1 MVFGKE
7 RRAAGKPA
15 AGQNEK
21 QKARKA
27 SMPNIAVLIDAEN
40 VLPIHADQIFTH
52 ASSLGNITVKEIY
65 GAAAALTAWVEPV
78 LKYALHANLTIKASK
93 GKNTSDIALVIGAM
107 DLLVAGNIDTVV
119 IVSSDSDFSALSVR
133 LRSAG
138 IEVVGMGTEKAN
150 PLWRTACSAFVVLQ
164 APSFRPAP
172 AQQSARSQ
180 PAAKPAP
187 QKQEAPANPNAN
199 QPKKKADSKP
209 VAPTH
214 AARMAIITAFIR
226 EQLEANGGKMAV
238 SALLPALNGL
248 AEYRV
253 DQQRSKRNAHNYL
266 MRLYGDAFTFEEGEG
281 GSFISLRASAPE
293 QPKKPEET
301 PAAEA
306 DELPE
311 IETAEPEPA
320 EEPAQ
325 APAEEPAPAEPE
337 AQADEQGQVIAAFAA
352 RLVDAG
358 IPADAAQQIIGILNE
373 NSNLRTVY
381 NKMRVAFGGDTGRKY
396 YQIVKEVGKG

>member
-1 MVFGKE
+1 
-7 RRAAGKPA
+7 
-15 AGQNEK
+15 
-21 QKARKA
+21 
-27 SMPNIAVLIDAEN
+27 MPNLAVLIDAEN

-52 ASSLGNITVKEIY
+52 ASTLGTIKVKEIY
-65 GAAAALTAWVEPV
+65 GAAAALTSWVEPV

-133 LRSAG
+133 LRSAD

-150 PLWRTACSAFVVLQ
+150 PLWRTACSSFVVLQ

-172 AQQSARSQ
+172 AQQPTRPQ

-187 QKQEAPANPNAN
+187 KSTAPKQEQPANP
-199 QPKKKADSKP
+199 PKKKNDAKP

-214 AARMAIITAFIR
+214 AGRVSIITAFIR
-226 EQLEANGGKMAV
+226 EQLEANDGRMAV
-238 SALLPALNGL
+238 AALLPALNGL
-248 AEYRV
+248 PEYRV

-266 MRLYGDAFTFEEGEG
+266 MRLYGDTFSFEEGEG
-281 GSFISLRASAPE
+281 GSFISLRKNAPEAAAASAE
-293 QPKKPEET
+293 TEEA
-301 PAAEA
+301 PAEA
-306 DELPE
+306 DALPE
-311 IETAEPEPA
+311 IEASEQEPAAPAEEDQPQEEPA
-320 EEPAQ
+320 EEL
-325 APAEEPAPAEPE
+325 PAPEEPE
-337 AQADEQGQVIAAFAA
+337 AQPDEQAQAIAAFAA

-358 IPADAAQQIIGILNE
+358 IPDDAAQQIIAILNE

-396 YQIVKEVGKG
+396 YQIVKEVGRG

>member
-1 MVFGKE
+1 
-7 RRAAGKPA
+7 
-15 AGQNEK
+15 
-21 QKARKA
+21 
-27 SMPNIAVLIDAEN
+27 MPNLAVLIDAEN

-52 ASSLGNITVKEIY
+52 ASSLGTITVKEIY

-107 DLLVAGNIDTVV
+107 DLVVAGSIDTVV

-150 PLWRTACSAFVVLQ
+150 PLWRTACSSFIVLQ
-164 APSFRPAP
+164 APAFRPAP
-172 AQQSARSQ
+172 VQQQPARPQ
-180 PAAKPAP
+180 PAAKPAA
-187 QKQEAPANPNAN
+187 QKQEQPAAN
-199 QPKKKADSKP
+199 QPKKKPAAKP

-214 AARMAIITAFIR
+214 SGRMSIITAFIR
-226 EQLEANGGKMAV
+226 EQLEANSGRMAV

-248 AEYRV
+248 PEYRV

-266 MRLYGDAFTFEEGEG
+266 MRLYGDAFAFEEGEG
-281 GSFISLRASAPE
+281 GSFISLKPNAPDAAE
-293 QPKKPEET
+293 APAEPEKA
-301 PAAEA
+301 PAEA

-311 IETAEPEPA
+311 IDVSEPEPA
-320 EEPAQ
+320 EPLPAQ
-325 APAEEPAPAEPE
+325 EEEPAPAEPE
-337 AQADEQGQVIAAFAA
+337 EQPDEQAQAIEAFAG
-352 RLVDAG
+352 RLVESG
-358 IPADAAQQIIGILNE
+358 IPGDAARQIIQILNE

-381 NKMRVAFGGDTGRKY
+381 NKLRAVFGGDTGRKY
-396 YQIVKEVGKG
+396 YQIVKEVGQG

>member
-1 MVFGKE
+1 
-7 RRAAGKPA
+7 
-15 AGQNEK
+15 
-21 QKARKA
+21 
-27 SMPNIAVLIDAEN
+27 MPNIAVLIDAEN

-52 ASSLGNITVKEIY
+52 ASSLGTITVKEIY

-107 DLLVAGNIDTVV
+107 DLLVSGNIDTVV

-172 AQQSARSQ
+172 AQQAARPQ
-180 PAAKPAP
+180 PAAKPVP

-199 QPKKKADSKP
+199 QPKKKTDSKP

-293 QPKKPEET
+293 QPKKPEEA

-320 EEPAQ
+320 EEQAQ

-337 AQADEQGQVIAAFAA
+337 AQADEQGQAIAAFAA

-381 NKMRVAFGGDTGRKY
+381 NKLRAVFGGDTGRKY
-396 YQIVKEVGKG
+396 YQIVKEVGQG

>member
-1 MVFGKE
+1 
-7 RRAAGKPA
+7 
-15 AGQNEK
+15 
-21 QKARKA
+21 
-27 SMPNIAVLIDAEN
+27 MPNLAVLIDAEN

-52 ASSLGNITVKEIY
+52 ASSLGAITVKEIY

-150 PLWRTACSAFVVLQ
+150 PLWRTACSSFIVLQ
-164 APSFRPAP
+164 APAFRPAP
-172 AQQSARSQ
+172 VQQQPARPQ
-180 PAAKPAP
+180 PAAKPAV
-187 QKQEAPANPNAN
+187 QKQEMPAAAN
-199 QPKKKADSKP
+199 QPKKKPAAKP

-214 AARMAIITAFIR
+214 SGRMSIITAFIK
-226 EQLEANGGKMAV
+226 EQLEANNGRMAV

-248 AEYRV
+248 PEYRV

-266 MRLYGDAFTFEEGEG
+266 MRLYGDAFAFEEGEG
-281 GSFISLRASAPE
+281 GSFIALKPNAPE
-293 QPKKPEET
+293 
-301 PAAEA
+301 PAEAPAEA

-311 IETAEPEPA
+311 IDMTEPEPA
-320 EEPAQ
+320 EPLPARE
-325 APAEEPAPAEPE
+325 EEPAPAEPE
-337 AQADEQGQVIAAFAA
+337 KQPEEQPDEQAQAIEEFAG

-358 IPADAAQQIIGILNE
+358 IPQDAAQQIIQILNE

-381 NKMRVAFGGDTGRKY
+381 NKLRAVFGGDTGRKY
-396 YQIVKEVGKG
+396 YQIVKEVGQG

>member
-1 MVFGKE
+1 
-7 RRAAGKPA
+7 
-15 AGQNEK
+15 
-21 QKARKA
+21 
-27 SMPNIAVLIDAEN
+27 MPNLAVLIDAEN

-52 ASSLGNITVKEIY
+52 ASTLGTIKVKEIY
-65 GAAAALTAWVEPV
+65 GAAAALTSWVEPV

-133 LRSAG
+133 LRSAD

-150 PLWRTACSAFVVLQ
+150 PLWRTACSSFVVLQ

-172 AQQSARSQ
+172 AQQPTRPQ

-187 QKQEAPANPNAN
+187 KSTAPKQEQPANP
-199 QPKKKADSKP
+199 PKKKNDAKP

-214 AARMAIITAFIR
+214 AGRVSIITAFIR
-226 EQLEANGGKMAV
+226 EQLEANDGRMAV
-238 SALLPALNGL
+238 AALLPALNGL
-248 AEYRV
+248 PEYRV

-266 MRLYGDAFTFEEGEG
+266 MRLYGDTFSFEEGEG
-281 GSFISLRASAPE
+281 GSFISLRKNAPEAAAASAE
-293 QPKKPEET
+293 AEEA
-301 PAAEA
+301 PAEA
-306 DELPE
+306 DALPE
-311 IETAEPEPA
+311 IEASEQEPAAPAEEDQPQEEPA
-320 EEPAQ
+320 EEL
-325 APAEEPAPAEPE
+325 PAPEEPE
-337 AQADEQGQVIAAFAA
+337 AQPDEQAQAIAAFAA

-358 IPADAAQQIIGILNE
+358 IPDDAAQQIIAILNE

-396 YQIVKEVGKG
+396 YQIVKEVGRG

>member
-1 MVFGKE
+1 
-7 RRAAGKPA
+7 
-15 AGQNEK
+15 
-21 QKARKA
+21 
-27 SMPNIAVLIDAEN
+27 MPNLAVLIDAEN

-52 ASSLGNITVKEIY
+52 ASSLGTITVKEIY

-150 PLWRTACSAFVVLQ
+150 PLWRTACSSFIVLQ
-164 APSFRPAP
+164 APAFRPAP
-172 AQQSARSQ
+172 VQQQPARPQ
-180 PAAKPAP
+180 PAAKPAA
-187 QKQEAPANPNAN
+187 QKQEQPAAN
-199 QPKKKADSKP
+199 QPKKKPAAKP

-214 AARMAIITAFIR
+214 SGRMSIITAFIK
-226 EQLEANGGKMAV
+226 EHLEANNGRMAV

-248 AEYRV
+248 PEYRV

-266 MRLYGDAFTFEEGEG
+266 MRLYGDAFAFEEGEG
-281 GSFISLRASAPE
+281 GSFISLKPNAPE
-293 QPKKPEET
+293 PAEAPAEPEDA
-301 PAAEA
+301 PAEA

-311 IETAEPEPA
+311 IDVTEPEPA
-320 EEPAQ
+320 EPLPAQ
-325 APAEEPAPAEPE
+325 EEEPAPAEPE
-337 AQADEQGQVIAAFAA
+337 KQPEEQPDEQAQAIEAFAG

-358 IPADAAQQIIGILNE
+358 IPQDAAQQIIQILNE

-381 NKMRVAFGGDTGRKY
+381 NKLRAVFGGDTGRKY
-396 YQIVKEVGKG
+396 YQIVKEVGQG

>member
-1 MVFGKE
+1 
-7 RRAAGKPA
+7 
-15 AGQNEK
+15 
-21 QKARKA
+21 
-27 SMPNIAVLIDAEN
+27 MPNLAVLIDAEN

-52 ASSLGNITVKEIY
+52 ASTLGTIKVKEIY
-65 GAAAALTAWVEPV
+65 GAAAALTSWVEPV

-133 LRSAG
+133 LRSAD

-150 PLWRTACSAFVVLQ
+150 PLWRTACSSFVVLQ

-172 AQQSARSQ
+172 AQQPTRPQ

-187 QKQEAPANPNAN
+187 KSTALKQEQPANP
-199 QPKKKADSKP
+199 PKKKNDTKS
-209 VAPTH
+209 VASTH
-214 AARMAIITAFIR
+214 TGRMTIISAFIK
-226 EQLEANGGKMAV
+226 EQLEANDGKMSMAT
-238 SALLPALNGL
+238 LLPALNGL
-248 AEYRV
+248 PEYRV

-266 MRLYGDAFTFEEGEG
+266 MRLYGDTFSFEEGEG
-281 GSFISLRASAPE
+281 GSFISLRKNAPEAAAASAE
-293 QPKKPEET
+293 AEEA
-301 PAAEA
+301 PAEA
-306 DELPE
+306 DALPE
-311 IETAEPEPA
+311 IEASEQEPAAPAEEDQPQEEPA
-320 EEPAQ
+320 EEL
-325 APAEEPAPAEPE
+325 PAPEEPE
-337 AQADEQGQVIAAFAA
+337 AQPDEQAQAIAAFAA

-358 IPADAAQQIIGILNE
+358 IPDDAAQQIIAILNE

-396 YQIVKEVGKG
+396 YQIVKEVGRG

>member
-1 MVFGKE
+1 MTPGTMNKRKE
-7 RRAAGKPA
+7 SLPI
-15 AGQNEK
+15 
-21 QKARKA
+21 
-27 SMPNIAVLIDAEN
+27 MPNLAVLIDAEN

-52 ASSLGNITVKEIY
+52 ASSLGAIAVKEIY

-172 AQQSARSQ
+172 AQQPVRPQ
-180 PAAKPAP
+180 PAAKPVP
-187 QKQEAPANPNAN
+187 QKQEAAPSAS
-199 QPKKKADSKP
+199 QPKKKPAAKP

-214 AARMAIITAFIR
+214 AGRMAIITSFIK
-226 EQLEANGGKMAV
+226 EQLEANGGRMAV

-253 DQQRSKRNAHNYL
+253 DHVPEPAE
-266 MRLYGDAFTFEEGEG
+266 APAEAEE
-281 GSFISLRASAPE
+281 A
-293 QPKKPEET
+293 
-301 PAAEA
+301 PAAQG

-311 IETAEPEPA
+311 IELSEQEPA
-320 EEPAQ
+320 EPVETPE
-325 APAEEPAPAEPE
+325 EEPAPTEPE
-337 AQADEQGQVIAAFAA
+337 SQPDEQAQAVEAFAA
-352 RLVDAG
+352 KLVDAG
-358 IPADAAQQIIGILNE
+358 IPDDAAQQIIQILNE

-381 NKMRVAFGGDTGRKY
+381 NKMRVAFGGDIGRKY
-396 YQIVKEVGKG
+396 YQIVKEVGQG

>member
-1 MVFGKE
+1 
-7 RRAAGKPA
+7 
-15 AGQNEK
+15 
-21 QKARKA
+21 
-27 SMPNIAVLIDAEN
+27 MPNIAVLIDAEN

-52 ASSLGNITVKEIY
+52 ASSLGTITVKEIY

-107 DLLVAGNIDTVV
+107 DLLVSGNIDTVV

-172 AQQSARSQ
+172 AQQPARPQ
-180 PAAKPAP
+180 PAPKPVP

-293 QPKKPEET
+293 QPKKPEEA

-337 AQADEQGQVIAAFAA
+337 AQADEQGQAIAAFAA

-381 NKMRVAFGGDTGRKY
+381 NKLRAVFGGDTGRKY
-396 YQIVKEVGKG
+396 YQIVKEVGQG

>member
-1 MVFGKE
+1 
-7 RRAAGKPA
+7 
-15 AGQNEK
+15 
-21 QKARKA
+21 
-27 SMPNIAVLIDAEN
+27 MPNLAVLIDAEN

-52 ASSLGNITVKEIY
+52 ASTLGTIKVKEIY
-65 GAAAALTAWVEPV
+65 GAAAALTSWVEPV

-107 DLLVAGNIDTVV
+107 DLLVAGSIDTVV

-150 PLWRTACSAFVVLQ
+150 PLWRTACSSFVVLQ

-172 AQQSARSQ
+172 VQQPARSQ

-187 QKQEAPANPNAN
+187 KPAAPKQEQQPANP
-199 QPKKKADSKP
+199 PKKKNDTKP

-214 AARMAIITAFIR
+214 AGRVSIISAFIK
-226 EQLEANGGKMAV
+226 EQLEANDGRMAV

-266 MRLYGDAFTFEEGEG
+266 MRLYGDAFAFEEGEG
-281 GSFISLRASAPE
+281 GSFISLRKNAPE
-293 QPKKPEET
+293 A
-301 PAAEA
+301 AAESKEAEEAPA
-306 DELPE
+306 DALPE
-311 IETAEPEPA
+311 IEASEQEPAAPAEEDQPQEEPA
-320 EEPAQ
+320 EES
-325 APAEEPAPAEPE
+325 PAPAEQEAEPDE
-337 AQADEQGQVIAAFAA
+337 QAQAIAAFAA

-358 IPADAAQQIIGILNE
+358 IPEDAAQQIIAILNE

-396 YQIVKEVGKG
+396 YQIVKEVGRG

>member
-1 MVFGKE
+1 
-7 RRAAGKPA
+7 
-15 AGQNEK
+15 
-21 QKARKA
+21 
-27 SMPNIAVLIDAEN
+27 MPNLAVLIDAEN

-52 ASSLGNITVKEIY
+52 ASSLGAITVKEIY

-150 PLWRTACSAFVVLQ
+150 PLWRTACSSFIVLQ
-164 APSFRPAP
+164 APAFRPAP
-172 AQQSARSQ
+172 VQQPARPQ
-180 PAAKPAP
+180 PAAKPAA
-187 QKQEAPANPNAN
+187 QKQEQPAAN
-199 QPKKKADSKP
+199 QPKKKPAAKP

-214 AARMAIITAFIR
+214 SGRMSIITAFIR
-226 EQLEANGGKMAV
+226 EQLEANNGRMAV

-248 AEYRV
+248 PEYRV

-266 MRLYGDAFTFEEGEG
+266 MRLYGDAFAFEEGEG
-281 GSFISLRASAPE
+281 GSFISLKPNAPE
-293 QPKKPEET
+293 PAEAPAEPEEA
-301 PAAEA
+301 PAEP

-311 IETAEPEPA
+311 IDVTGLEPA
-320 EEPAQ
+320 EPLPAQ
-325 APAEEPAPAEPE
+325 EEEPVPAEPE
-337 AQADEQGQVIAAFAA
+337 KQPEEQPDEQAQAIEAFAG
-352 RLVDAG
+352 RLVEAG
-358 IPADAAQQIIGILNE
+358 IPQDAAQQIIQILNE

-381 NKMRVAFGGDTGRKY
+381 NKLRAVFGGDTGRKY

>member
-1 MVFGKE
+1 
-7 RRAAGKPA
+7 
-15 AGQNEK
+15 
-21 QKARKA
+21 
-27 SMPNIAVLIDAEN
+27 MPNLAVLIDAEN

-52 ASSLGNITVKEIY
+52 ASSLGTIHVKEIY
-65 GAAAALTAWVEPV
+65 GAAAALTSWVEPV

-150 PLWRTACSAFVVLQ
+150 PLWRTACSSFVVLQ

-172 AQQSARSQ
+172 VQQPVRAQSAAKA
-180 PAAKPAP
+180 AAKPAAL
-187 QKQEAPANPNAN
+187 KQEQPANP
-199 QPKKKADSKP
+199 PKKKPDTKP

-214 AARMAIITAFIR
+214 AGRMSIITAFIK
-226 EQLEANGGKMAV
+226 EQLEANDGRMAV

-281 GSFISLRASAPE
+281 GSFISLRRSAPE
-293 QPKKPEET
+293 A
-301 PAAEA
+301 AAESTEA
-306 DELPE
+306 EEAPVDALPE
-311 IETAEPEPA
+311 IEVSEPAAPVEEEQQPEEAPVPEEPEEQPD
-320 EEPAQ
+320 EQAQ
-325 APAEEPAPAEPE
+325 A
-337 AQADEQGQVIAAFAA
+337 IAAFAA
-352 RLVDAG
+352 RLVEAG
-358 IPADAAQQIIGILNE
+358 IPEDAAQQIIAILNE

-381 NKMRVAFGGDTGRKY
+381 NKMRVAFGGDAGRKY
-396 YQIVKEVGKG
+396 YQIVKEVGRG

>member
-1 MVFGKE
+1 
-7 RRAAGKPA
+7 
-15 AGQNEK
+15 
-21 QKARKA
+21 
-27 SMPNIAVLIDAEN
+27 MPNIAVLIDAEN

-52 ASSLGNITVKEIY
+52 ASSLGTITVKEIY

-107 DLLVAGNIDTVV
+107 DLLVSGNIDTVV

-164 APSFRPAP
+164 APSFRSAP
-172 AQQSARSQ
+172 AQQPARPQ
-180 PAAKPAP
+180 TAAKPAP
-187 QKQEAPANPNAN
+187 QKQEAPASPNAN

-281 GSFISLRASAPE
+281 GSFISLRTSAPE

-325 APAEEPAPAEPE
+325 ASAEEPSPAEPE
-337 AQADEQGQVIAAFAA
+337 AQADEQSQAIAAFAA

-373 NSNLRTVY
+373 NSNLRIVY
-381 NKMRVAFGGDTGRKY
+381 NKLRAVFGGDTGRKY

>member
-1 MVFGKE
+1 
-7 RRAAGKPA
+7 
-15 AGQNEK
+15 
-21 QKARKA
+21 
-27 SMPNIAVLIDAEN
+27 MPNLAVLIDAEN

-52 ASSLGNITVKEIY
+52 ASTLGTIKVKEIY
-65 GAAAALTAWVEPV
+65 GAAAALTSWVEPV

-133 LRSAG
+133 LRSAD

-150 PLWRTACSAFVVLQ
+150 PLWRTACSSFVVLQ

-172 AQQSARSQ
+172 AQQPTRPQ

-187 QKQEAPANPNAN
+187 KSTAPKQEQPANP
-199 QPKKKADSKP
+199 PKKKNDAKP

-214 AARMAIITAFIR
+214 AGRVSIITAFIR
-226 EQLEANGGKMAV
+226 EQLEANDGRMAV
-238 SALLPALNGL
+238 AALLPALNGL
-248 AEYRV
+248 PEYRV

-266 MRLYGDAFTFEEGEG
+266 MRLYGDTFSFEEGEG
-281 GSFISLRASAPE
+281 GSFISLRKNAPEAAAASAE
-293 QPKKPEET
+293 AEEA
-301 PAAEA
+301 PAEA
-306 DELPE
+306 DALPE
-311 IETAEPEPA
+311 IEASEQEPAAPAEEDQPQEEPA
-320 EEPAQ
+320 EEL
-325 APAEEPAPAEPE
+325 PAPEEPE
-337 AQADEQGQVIAAFAA
+337 AQPDEQAQAIAAFAA
-352 RLVDAG
+352 RLVDEG
-358 IPADAAQQIIGILNE
+358 IPDDAAQQIIAILNE

-396 YQIVKEVGKG
+396 YQIVKEVGRG

>member
-1 MVFGKE
+1 
-7 RRAAGKPA
+7 
-15 AGQNEK
+15 
-21 QKARKA
+21 
-27 SMPNIAVLIDAEN
+27 MPNLAVLIDAEN

-52 ASSLGNITVKEIY
+52 ASSLGTIHVKEIY
-65 GAAAALTAWVEPV
+65 GAAAALTSWVEPV

-150 PLWRTACSAFVVLQ
+150 PLWRTACSSFVVLQ

-172 AQQSARSQ
+172 VQQPVRAQSAAKA
-180 PAAKPAP
+180 AAKPAAP
-187 QKQEAPANPNAN
+187 KQEQPANP
-199 QPKKKADSKP
+199 PKKKPDTKP

-214 AARMAIITAFIR
+214 AGRVSIITAFIK
-226 EQLEANGGKMAV
+226 EQLEANDGRMAV

-281 GSFISLRASAPE
+281 GSFISLRRSAPE
-293 QPKKPEET
+293 A
-301 PAAEA
+301 AAESTEA
-306 DELPE
+306 EEAPVDALPE
-311 IETAEPEPA
+311 IEVSEPAAPVEEEQQPEEAPVPEEPEEQPD
-320 EEPAQ
+320 EQAQ
-325 APAEEPAPAEPE
+325 A
-337 AQADEQGQVIAAFAA
+337 IAAFAA
-352 RLVDAG
+352 RLVEAG
-358 IPADAAQQIIGILNE
+358 IPEDAAQQIIAILNE

-381 NKMRVAFGGDTGRKY
+381 NKMRVAFGGDAGRKY
-396 YQIVKEVGKG
+396 YKIVKEVGRG

>member
-1 MVFGKE
+1 
-7 RRAAGKPA
+7 
-15 AGQNEK
+15 
-21 QKARKA
+21 
-27 SMPNIAVLIDAEN
+27 MPNLAVLIDAEN

-52 ASSLGNITVKEIY
+52 ASTLGDIKVKEIY
-65 GAAAALTAWVEPV
+65 GAAAALTSWVEPV

-107 DLLVAGNIDTVV
+107 DLLVAGSIDTVV

-150 PLWRTACSAFVVLQ
+150 PLWRTACSSFVVLQ

-172 AQQSARSQ
+172 VQQPATRPQ
-180 PAAKPAP
+180 PAAKTTPKPAAAKP
-187 QKQEAPANPNAN
+187 EQPANP
-199 QPKKKADSKP
+199 PKKKPDTKP

-214 AARMAIITAFIR
+214 TGRMAIITAFIQ
-226 EQLEANGGKMAV
+226 EQLEASGGRMAV

-248 AEYRV
+248 PEYRV

-281 GSFISLRASAPE
+281 GSFISLRQNAPDAAADSAESQEAP
-293 QPKKPEET
+293 
-301 PAAEA
+301 AEA
-306 DELPE
+306 DALPE
-311 IETAEPEPA
+311 IDTAEQEPA
-320 EEPAQ
+320 GPVEEEQ
-325 APAEEPAPAEPE
+325 SAEESLVPEEPE
-337 AQADEQGQVIAAFAA
+337 AQPDEQAQAIAAFAA
-352 RLVDAG
+352 RLVEAG
-358 IPADAAQQIIGILNE
+358 IPDDAAQQIITILNE

-396 YQIVKEVGKG
+396 YQIVKEVGRG

>member
-1 MVFGKE
+1 
-7 RRAAGKPA
+7 
-15 AGQNEK
+15 
-21 QKARKA
+21 
-27 SMPNIAVLIDAEN
+27 MPNLAVLIDAEN

-52 ASSLGNITVKEIY
+52 ASSLGTIHVKEIY
-65 GAAAALTAWVEPV
+65 GAAAALTSWVEPV

-150 PLWRTACSAFVVLQ
+150 PLWRTACSSFVVLQ

-172 AQQSARSQ
+172 VQQPVRAQSAAKA
-180 PAAKPAP
+180 AAKPAAP
-187 QKQEAPANPNAN
+187 KQEQPANP
-199 QPKKKADSKP
+199 PKKKPDTKP

-214 AARMAIITAFIR
+214 AGRMSIITAFIK
-226 EQLEANGGKMAV
+226 EQLEANDGRMAV

-281 GSFISLRASAPE
+281 GSFISLRRSAPE
-293 QPKKPEET
+293 A
-301 PAAEA
+301 AAESTEA
-306 DELPE
+306 EEAPVDALPE
-311 IETAEPEPA
+311 IEVSEPAAPVEEEQQPEEAPVPEEPEEQPD
-320 EEPAQ
+320 EQAQ
-325 APAEEPAPAEPE
+325 A
-337 AQADEQGQVIAAFAA
+337 IAAFAA
-352 RLVDAG
+352 RLVEAG
-358 IPADAAQQIIGILNE
+358 IPEDAAQQIIAILNE
-373 NSNLRTVY
+373 NNNLRTVY

-396 YQIVKEVGKG
+396 YQIVKEVGRR

>member
-1 MVFGKE
+1 
-7 RRAAGKPA
+7 
-15 AGQNEK
+15 
-21 QKARKA
+21 
-27 SMPNIAVLIDAEN
+27 MPNLAVLIDAEN

-52 ASSLGNITVKEIY
+52 ASTLGTIKVKEIY
-65 GAAAALTAWVEPV
+65 GAAAALTSWVEPV

-107 DLLVAGNIDTVV
+107 DLLVAGSIDTVV

-150 PLWRTACSAFVVLQ
+150 PLWRTACSSFVVLQ

-172 AQQSARSQ
+172 TQQPVRSQ
-180 PAAKPAP
+180 PAAKTTPKPAAP
-187 QKQEAPANPNAN
+187 KQEQPANP
-199 QPKKKADSKP
+199 PKKKNDTKP

-214 AARMAIITAFIR
+214 AGRMSIISAFIK
-226 EQLEANGGKMAV
+226 EQLEANDGRMAV

-266 MRLYGDAFTFEEGEG
+266 VRLYGDAFTFEEGEG
-281 GSFISLRASAPE
+281 GSFISLRKNAPE
-293 QPKKPEET
+293 A
-301 PAAEA
+301 AAETAEAEEAPA
-306 DELPE
+306 DALPE
-311 IETAEPEPA
+311 IEAAEQEPA
-320 EEPAQ
+320 ESVEEPKEA
-325 APAEEPAPAEPE
+325 EPAPTEPE
-337 AQADEQGQVIAAFAA
+337 TQPDEQAQAIAAFGA
-352 RLVDAG
+352 RLVEAG
-358 IPADAAQQIIGILNE
+358 IPDDAAQQIIAILNE

-381 NKMRVAFGGDTGRKY
+381 NKMRVTFGGDTGRKY
-396 YQIVKEVGKG
+396 YQIVKEVGRG